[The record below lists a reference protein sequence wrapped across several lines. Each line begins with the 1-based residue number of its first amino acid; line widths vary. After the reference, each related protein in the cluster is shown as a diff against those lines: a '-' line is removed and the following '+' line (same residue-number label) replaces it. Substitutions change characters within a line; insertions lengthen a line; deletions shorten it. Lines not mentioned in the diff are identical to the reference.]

1 MVRLAVFGAAGRMG
15 RAIIRDL
22 AEFPDVALA
31 AAVEAPGSPALG
43 ADAGTLVLLDEMR
56 RHGLYNLIF

>member
-15 RAIIRDL
+15 RAIIRDI

-43 ADAGTLVLLDEMR
+43 ADAGTLA
-56 RHGLYNLIF
+56 G